1 MKRLLVVW
9 GVICGMALGAGL
21 APRAFE
27 PLPAGSVTPRGWL
40 LKQLQLQASGLSA
53 TLDLFWGDV
62 ANSIWTGGNM
72 DTGLHERFPYWC
84 RNILSPPFVF
94 PLCSQKRGGGRVC
107 SVVLAGL
114 TA

>member
-84 RNILSPPFVF
+84 RNILSPLLSFLYVHKKGGVGACA
-94 PLCSQKRGGGRVC
+94 PLCLQD
-107 SVVLAGL
+107 
-114 TA
+114 